1 MKQMTSRKR
10 RLLLTKNLIMMLVVL
25 VLIIVSVTA
34 WFTVHKQV
42 TANNMSVQALS
53 TNIDIAPCIK
63 TYDNNYNVVTDGPGE
78 FTNSLTFPDN
88 LEDDEKIILT
98 NGNFSLTKDCTGDG
112 LLLIVPDFNITV
124 DYESVRKTTGKD
136 VNLTTEARA
145 ARSQQ
150 DSWKEKMLH
159 PDDEVPAYDYIQ
171 LEFYVRSKNPDLRLD
186 ERSQLLG
193 KVETPEGGNG
203 SVFSNP
209 VEGNPKRSAYGNFN
223 VDALVGAMRVSLI
236 AEACNNVTQTW
247 DPLSEN
253 NYRLGTTNALHDRS
267 SPVKQLLWVPRPD
280 VQLNIP
286 DTHGDISGWSI
297 SQRQQSSWASNT
309 NTYYQNLN
317 DHLGVEL
324 VNDNN
329 AKTKISSGVYNGR
342 PCLGSNV
349 NISDFS
355 SQTDFERHTVQLPV
369 EAGNN
374 ENTADYYVTKYTM
387 KIWIEG
393 SDFEARRAMDGG
405 EFSLKLYF
413 T

>member
-1 MKQMTSRKR
+1 
-10 RLLLTKNLIMMLVVL
+10 MLVLL
-25 VLIIVSVTA
+25 VVIIATINA
-34 WFTVHKQV
+34 WFTQHKEV
-42 TANNMSVQALS
+42 TAGNMTVQALS

-63 TYDNNYNVVTDGPGE
+63 TYNTTTYEVLTDGPGE
-78 FTNSLTFPDN
+78 FTKSLTFPDD
-88 LEDDEKIILT
+88 LLDDEKTILT
-98 NGNFSLTKDCTGDG
+98 EGNFTLTKDCTGDG

-150 DSWKEKMLH
+150 DSWKEKKLH
-159 PDDEVPAYDYIQ
+159 PNDEAPEYDYIQ
-171 LEFYVRSKNPDLRLD
+171 LEFYVRSKNPDLRLS
-186 ERSQLLG
+186 ENCQLLA
-193 KVETPEGGNG
+193 KTEADNNNA
-203 SVFSNP
+203 SVFTTP
-209 VEGNPKRSAYGNFN
+209 AEGSAKRSAYGNFN

-247 DPLSEN
+247 IPLSGN
-253 NYRLGTTNALHDRS
+253 NYRLGTTNALQDRS

-286 DTHGDISGWSI
+286 DTQGDISTWSL
-297 SQRQQSSWASNT
+297 SQRQQSAWASDT
-309 NTYYQNLN
+309 NTYYQNRN
-317 DHLGVEL
+317 DHSGVEL
-324 VNDNN
+324 VNDSN
-329 AKTKISSGVYNGR
+329 ATTKISSGGYNGS

-355 SQTDFERHTVQLPV
+355 SQTGFERQTVQLPV

-374 ENTADYYVTKYTM
+374 DNKADYYVTKYTM

-405 EFSLKLYF
+405 EFVLKLYF